1 MATLQD
7 GQLADSTSDPK
18 KTGGRGNK
26 ARNQLKMLE
35 SKKLLLE
42 GWLLKKN
49 ELSWLLAGERLQKK
63 QKKENWKWLLSC
75 VGAWLQK

>member
-42 GWLLKKN
+42 GWLLKKKLV
-49 ELSWLLAGERLQKK
+49 ELVAG
-63 QKKENWKWLLSC
+63 W
-75 VGAWLQK
+75 